1 MKLHLFN
8 NNILNKGLLK
18 ILDSKFNLLKSFAVL
33 SVIFISLL
41 VIGCERFLF
50 LIYPLKYR
58 KIY

>member
-50 LIYPLKYR
+50 LICPLKYR